1 MMKDRQAGAQFSEHF
16 LQTWIYQDS
25 WSLEEAV
32 LLALGI
38 SPDDPNAEDALA
50 ELRAL
55 LDRARRAG
63 KRAGVPREWL
73 WWAERNGI
81 PFHEAWW
88 LAITPEGP
96 NGFDGQHFACR
107 RAEIL
112 SENYLRQER
121 RLIGK
126 WARKP
131 YWTPREAIDLSLNFD
146 PFTTEC
152 WRGEAPETGETIL
165 EREDRFRILER
176 ALEIDDI
183 SEKAAPRDY
192 IIWLEGC
199 GYYVSEAWR
208 RAVGI
213 TVREMQ
219 NSNESRLSE
228 LASENTELQRQLE
241 EKVVRIA
248 EIEQNLAAQKPQS
261 SAHADEVS
269 KLKKKIRELSSDPEN
284 PNQKGAQARRIAS
297 LEIAL
302 LAAAVDGHS
311 YDPRSTKSDVPKQ
324 IADKAAE
331 LECQLTAQTVRKY
344 LKGSSDSHV
353 ERTAWDNIF
362 PVK

>member
-1 MMKDRQAGAQFSEHF
+1 MMEDRQASAQFSEHF

-32 LLALGI
+32 VLALGI
-38 SPDDPNAEDALA
+38 SPDDPNAEDALT

-63 KRAGVPREWL
+63 KRAGVRREWL

-112 SENYLRQER
+112 SENFLRQER
-121 RLIGK
+121 FLIGK

-146 PFTTEC
+146 PFTTEG

-176 ALEIDDI
+176 ALEINDI

-192 IIWLEGC
+192 IHWLEDC
-199 GYYVSEAWR
+199 GYYVSESWR
-208 RAVGI
+208 RAVGL
-213 TVREMQ
+213 TVCETQ
-219 NSNESRLSE
+219 NPDESRLSE
-228 LASENTELQRQLE
+228 LASENTELQRQQE
-241 EKVVRIA
+241 EKAVRVT
-248 EIEQNLAAQKPQS
+248 ELEQNLATQKPQLT
-261 SAHADEVS
+261 AHSDEVS
-269 KLKKKIRELSSDPEN
+269 KLKKKIRELSSEPEN
-284 PNQKGAQARRIAS
+284 PSQKSALARRNAS

-324 IADKAAE
+324 ISDKAAE
-331 LECQLTAQTVRKY
+331 LGCQLTAQTVRNY
-344 LKGSSDSHV
+344 LKGSSDRYV
-353 ERTAWDNIF
+353 ERIVWDNIF